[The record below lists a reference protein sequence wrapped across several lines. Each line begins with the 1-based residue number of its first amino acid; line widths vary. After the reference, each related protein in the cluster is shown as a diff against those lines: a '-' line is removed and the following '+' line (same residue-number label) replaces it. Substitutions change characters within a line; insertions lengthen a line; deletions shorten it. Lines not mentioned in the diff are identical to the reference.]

1 MVKRFYL
8 FACLVW
14 IQLVSLAGVVTGSVK
29 DAENGEELIGAT
41 VMAENGQGAIT
52 DMDGKFTLDL
62 PKGIHTL
69 TVRYIGYQT
78 QTQDIQV

>member
-29 DAENGEELIGAT
+29 DAENGASFSDTRLQSWFDKVTYVGAFPNNDNWLRGWT
-41 VMAENGQGAIT
+41 EF
-52 DMDGKFTLDL
+52 D
-62 PKGIHTL
+62 PH
-69 TVRYIGYQT
+69 Y
-78 QTQDIQV
+78 